1 MAGTILGIEI
11 GAATIKFAE
20 VRGKT
25 LVRCA
30 SYPLPDNLVHD
41 GLITS
46 PDGLIEVL
54 KQAKKELKLKS
65 GPCALVIPS
74 RAVITHQVTMP
85 LMSEADVALN
95 LPFEFRDFVGKDSD
109 KYLYDYSVQS
119 IQQPAG
125 KQGGSMELYAAA
137 VEAKLMEEYY
147 SWLKKAGFTMKVAIP
162 AEMSWENLIRACK
175 NLPKEVCIVD
185 MGATHTMV
193 TVYKDGHYVM
203 GKDIDIGGG
212 TMDEVIAGEYKLDAR
227 QARNYKEL
235 DPDQYLPCCTEA
247 MNDLAVEVMRVVNFY
262 SYHTEGAALQDIY
275 LCGGSVTE
283 SLRTAVLKA
292 TDMQL
297 HHICRL
303 VPGGVENSATARSA
317 IAAGAAMQ

>member
-54 KQAKKELKLKS
+54 KQAKKELKLKA

-125 KQGGSMELYAAA
+125 KQGGTMELFTAA
-137 VEAKLMEEYY
+137 VESKLMEEYY
-147 SWLKKAGFTMKVAIP
+147 GWLKKAGFTMKIAVP
-162 AEMSWENLIRACK
+162 AEMAWENLIRASG

-185 MGATHTMV
+185 MGATHTTV
-193 TVYKDGHYVM
+193 GVYKDGHFVM
-203 GKDIDIGGG
+203 GKDIDMGGG
-212 TMDEVIAGEYKLDAR
+212 TMDEVIAGEYNLDSR
-227 QARNYKEL
+227 QARNYKEM
-235 DPDQYLPCCTEA
+235 DPDQYLSCCTEV

-262 SYHTEGAALQDIY
+262 SYHTGGAALRDIY
-275 LCGGSVTE
+275 LCGGAVTE

-297 HHICRL
+297 HHCCRL
-303 VPGGVENSATARSA
+303 VPGGIENSATARCA